1 MVSTTKRT
9 TKKSPS
15 KPRKTAIKR
24 PDFDKGM
31 KVAERVIRENVD
43 WLKEMAKR

>member
-9 TKKSPS
+9 SKKTKKAQQKAPL
-15 KPRKTAIKR
+15 KR
-24 PDFDKGM
+24 PDLERGIKA
-31 KVAERVIRENVD
+31 AERVIRENVD